1 MVKRR
6 EKHGIKLDTSV
17 DIQYTST
24 DGESKR
30 SEHDDNDDGVGGE
43 EGG

>member
-30 SEHDDNDDGVGGE
+30 LEDANNDDGVGGE